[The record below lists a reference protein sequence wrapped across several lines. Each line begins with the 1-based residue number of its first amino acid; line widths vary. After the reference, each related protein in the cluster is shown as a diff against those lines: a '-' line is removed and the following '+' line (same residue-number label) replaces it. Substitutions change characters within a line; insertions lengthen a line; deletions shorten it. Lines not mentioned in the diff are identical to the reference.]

1 MDEQTVTRSIPR
13 SVGLLGALTI
23 AALAVLGLWGFV
35 DGYLLEMGGDYFAP
49 TLGVLAITVLVVG
62 GLVVLG
68 ARSKQ
73 WLAGPY
79 W

>member
-35 DGYLLEMGGDYFAP
+35 DGYLLEAGGDYFVP
-49 TLGVLAITVLVVG
+49 TLAVLVLTALVVG
-62 GLVVLG
+62 GLIALG

-73 WLAGPY
+73 WLEGPY